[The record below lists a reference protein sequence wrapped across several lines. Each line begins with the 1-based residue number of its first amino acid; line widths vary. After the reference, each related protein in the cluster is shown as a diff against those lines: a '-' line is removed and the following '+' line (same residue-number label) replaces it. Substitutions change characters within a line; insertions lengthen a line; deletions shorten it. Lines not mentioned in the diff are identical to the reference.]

1 MGVGGTGGRQGR
13 RPKWAWGWVS
23 HLPTGLRS
31 SSTKLPDATLTPA
44 LLAGPKAW
52 RSFPGR
58 QDPGGQEEPESSN
71 HRAPMWQVPAT
82 GPHRCLNSTLVAL
95 ALLSPPDWR
104 NDKEF

>member
-1 MGVGGTGGRQGR
+1 MGGTGGRQGR
-13 RPKWAWGWVS
+13 RPKWAWG
-23 HLPTGLRS
+23 LGEPPPY
-31 SSTKLPDATLTPA
+31 KPQN
-44 LLAGPKAW
+44 LLHQASRRYPPPSPPKAS
-52 RSFPGR
+52 RSFPVR
-58 QDPGGQEEPESSN
+58 QDPGGQEEPESLN